1 MRYLAQIASQQVAL
15 PDRLPRP
22 PSKPPDEPLIIRI
35 PPRGIIVPEPCMPV
49 PPDESEIDEL
59 DEPTWPRPEMP
70 PPHPADRPSVIDN
83 GLV

>member
-1 MRYLAQIASQQVAL
+1 MHHLSQTAFQHVAL

-22 PSKPPDEPLIIRI
+22 PSKPPDERLIIKI
-35 PPRGIIVPEPCMPV
+35 PPRGIIVPEPWP
-49 PPDESEIDEL
+49 PALPDEPEIDKP

>member
-1 MRYLAQIASQQVAL
+1 MRYLAQITSQQVAL

-22 PSKPPDEPLIIRI
+22 PSK
-35 PPRGIIVPEPCMPV
+35 